1 MQCSKSDVCKTMR
14 GVKRT
19 TRAAHALPVAS
30 KYFLCALLALA
41 SVFFSC
47 SKKSDDVIQFDNSEP
62 LALAP
67 DVTWAVVLDPY
78 AAYRDTTSWD
88 SRVVSYCRKG
98 DILQVTG
105 SATIKGSGT
114 WYKFNSGWL
123 PESAVRL
130 YDNRFRAET
139 AAKQLVE

>member
-1 MQCSKSDVCKTMR
+1 MSSI
-14 GVKRT
+14 KRT
-19 TRAAHALPVAS
+19 MFVIS
-30 KYFLCALLALA
+30 KCILCALLA

-67 DVTWAVVLDPY
+67 DITWAVVLDPY
-78 AAYRDTTSWD
+78 AAYRNTTSWD
-88 SRVVSYCRKG
+88 SHVVNYCRKG

-105 SATIKGSGT
+105 RATINGSGT
-114 WYKFNSGWL
+114 WYKFDSGWL

-130 YDNRFRAET
+130 YSNRFRAET
-139 AAKQLVE
+139 AAKQLTE